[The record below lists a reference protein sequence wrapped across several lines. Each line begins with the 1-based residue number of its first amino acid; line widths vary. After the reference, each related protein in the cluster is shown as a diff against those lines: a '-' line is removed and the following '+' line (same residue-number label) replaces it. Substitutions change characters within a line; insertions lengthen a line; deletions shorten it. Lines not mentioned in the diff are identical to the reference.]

1 MDFKSKIIE
10 LVKTNPNNYELGN
23 KVRNLIW
30 PEVIKELK
38 ANKIDENQISIFDEI
53 KEREN
58 ARSK

>member
-30 PEVIKELK
+30 PEVLKELK
-38 ANKIDENQISIFDEI
+38 ANKIGENQISIFDEI

-58 ARSK
+58 ARFK

>member
-23 KVRNLIW
+23 KVRKLIW
-30 PEVIKELK
+30 PEVLKELK

>member
-30 PEVIKELK
+30 PEVVKKLK
-38 ANKIDENQISIFDEI
+38 ANKIDENQINIFDEI

-58 ARSK
+58 ARFK

>member
-30 PEVIKELK
+30 PEVLKELK
-38 ANKIDENQISIFDEI
+38 ANKIDKNQISIFDEI